1 MASSGEAGL
10 VARLTADDPTA
21 LEEAYRLLARR
32 CKAVAYRV
40 LQDDARAE
48 DAVQEAFLALWLH
61 RKGLVVRTAGISP
74 WLVTVTRNA
83 ALAALRSDQ
92 RRGRREERVFEQDIP
107 ASPEPFDTVSAKAA
121 STQVR
126 AALDGLPEE
135 QRNVIALAYYKF
147 KTMREIA
154 EQTGAPLG
162 TVKRRAQ
169 LGLQRL
175 ARVLRPQLS

>member
-1 MASSGEAGL
+1 MDDTDL
-10 VARLTADDPTA
+10 IRRLGDDDPAA
-21 LEEAYRLLARR
+21 LEDAFSRYARR

-40 LQDDARAE
+40 SQDDARAE

-61 RKGLVVRTAGISP
+61 RKGLVVRTAGIRP

-92 RRGRREERVFEQDIP
+92 RRGRREERVFEQESP
-107 ASPEPFDTVSAKAA
+107 AVAEPFDSVSAKAA

-126 AALDGLPEE
+126 AALAELPEE